1 MCTVDFIIELFCRV
15 DNRLSNLPK
24 HPQANLYPSEVV
36 TLALLRSIKGV
47 SDRAFYRWLSRDYL
61 ALFPHLPERSR
72 LMRLF
77 AAHQEWSEQLMA
89 EPTILGVA
97 DSYGI
102 ELLHP
107 RREGRSEE
115 QIGKKG
121 LSNQRWI
128 VGAKCCYILNQWGR
142 IVAWESASANVSDTK
157 LTEMIR
163 RFEGQ
168 MVVMTDPGFHAKAD
182 DPTNL
187 KVCKRGTW
195 NVRMVIETM
204 WSMLTTVCHTKKMLA
219 RKWPY
224 LKARLAFTAAAF
236 NVLVDWNG
244 VVADEHG
251 KVHLSIAEFG
261 L

>member
-15 DNRLSNLPK
+15 DERLGDLPK
-24 HPQANLYPSEVV
+24 HPQANLYPSEIV
-36 TLALLRSIKGV
+36 TLALLRSLKGV
-47 SDRAFYRWLSRDYL
+47 SDRAFYRWLQRDYL
-61 ALFPHLPERSR
+61 ALFPLLPERTR
-72 LMRLF
+72 LLRLF
-77 AAHQEWSEQLMA
+77 VAHQEWSKRLLA

-107 RREGRSEE
+107 RREGRSAA

-121 LSNQRWI
+121 LSNRRWI

-163 RFEGQ
+163 QFEDE
-168 MVVMTDPGFHAKAD
+168 MIVLSDTGFHAKVG
-182 DPTNL
+182 DPANL
-187 KVCKRGTW
+187 KVCKRGEW
-195 NVRMVIETM
+195 NERMVIETL
-204 WSMLTTVCHTKKMLA
+204 WSMLTIVCHTKKMLQRA
-219 RKWPY
+219 WPY
-224 LKARLAFTAAAF
+224 LKARLAFTAATF
-236 NVLVDWNG
+236 NVLVDWDG
-244 VVADEHG
+244 LVADEHG
-251 KVHLSIAEFG
+251 KVHLSIAQFS